1 MSCYAR
7 RVLVSVEDCMLR
19 HFLDRQ
25 MEKVKNHPKLRHL
38 LPLFSAI
45 DTFLYEA
52 PMRTRT
58 GPHIRD
64 SVDLKR
70 WMSLVVFAMTPAILM
85 AIWNSGLQSLVYG
98 SSSSALMNQYLAAS
112 GSISTYIDFA
122 LQDNR
127 WIEILKLGLMS
138 FIPVVLVSY
147 TVGGLVEVFFACIRR
162 HEVAEGFL
170 VTGMLF
176 PLVLPPTIPLW
187 MVAVGVAAGVTLS
200 KELFGGTGM
209 NIFNPALI
217 CRALLFFGYP
227 SRMSGDIWV
236 GSNTQ
241 DINASLKQ
249 INLQAGLNEF
259 DGFSQTSPLSIMNI
273 SSDIARV
280 HVDAIASNTIGQNVE
295 TYGLIASQFEKWK
308 VMAGESLEWTHLSI
322 NQLKAFVTGPFEQGG
337 LGLGAE
343 HFKAAYDFAGL
354 KYGLSHF
361 TDGTLFFGNHV
372 GCFGETSTLACL
384 IGALILVITR
394 IGSWRTMLGVLLG
407 AVVTAQLFNTGAHLF
422 GIDSGAWNPAK
433 YTLPAYKHLIM
444 GGLAFGLV
452 FMATDPVSSP
462 SLSWSRWIYGFLI
475 GFLTV
480 VIRVINPAYPEGV
493 MLAILFGNVFAPLI
507 DHYTL
512 KLYRRPYRVNA

>member
-1 MSCYAR
+1 
-7 RVLVSVEDCMLR
+7 MLR

-25 MEKVKNHPKLRHL
+25 LERVKNHPKLQHL
-38 LPLFSAI
+38 MPLFSAL

-52 PMRTRT
+52 PLRTHS

-70 WMSLVVFAMTPAILM
+70 WMMMVVLAMTPAILM
-85 AIWNSGLQSLVYG
+85 AIWNSGLQTFVYG
-98 SSSSALMNQYLAAS
+98 SGSATIMNQYLLAS
-112 GSISTYIDFA
+112 SSFKSYTDFA

-127 WIEILKLGLMS
+127 WMEILKLGLMA
-138 FIPVVLVSY
+138 FIPVMMVSY

-176 PLVLPPTIPLW
+176 PLILPPTIPLW
-187 MVAVGVAAGVTLS
+187 MVAVGVAFGVILS

-227 SRMSGDIWV
+227 SRMSGDIWI
-236 GSNTQ
+236 GSNSQEINTSLKT
-241 DINASLKQ
+241 INAQ
-249 INLQAGLNEF
+249 VGLTEL
-259 DGFSQTSPLSIMNI
+259 DGLTQTSPLSIMNI
-273 SSDIARV
+273 SDHIARV
-280 HVDAIASNTIGQNVE
+280 HVDAIASNTLGDRVE
-295 TYGLIASQFEKWK
+295 TYELIMSQFEKWK
-308 VMAGESLEWTHLSI
+308 AVAGQSLEWTHL
-322 NQLKAFVTGPFEQGG
+322 NATQLKAFLTAPLEQGG
-337 LGLGAE
+337 LGLSSE
-343 HFKAAYDFAGL
+343 HFKAAYDFASL
-354 KYGLSHF
+354 KFGLSHF
-361 TDGTLFFGNHV
+361 TDSTLFFGNHM

-384 IGALILVITR
+384 IGAIILIATR
-394 IGSWRTMLGVLLG
+394 IGSWRTMLGVVLG
-407 AVVTAQLFNTGAHLF
+407 ALITAQMFDSGAHWI
-422 GIDSGAWNPAK
+422 GQDYGAWNPAK
-433 YTLPAYKHLIM
+433 FTLPAYKHLLM

-462 SLSWSRWIYGFLI
+462 SLSWARWVYGFLI

-480 VIRVINPAYPEGV
+480 IIRIINPAYPEGV
-493 MLAILFGNVFAPLI
+493 MLAILFANVFAPMI

-512 KLYRRPYRVNA
+512 KLYRRPFRVNA